1 MKKIVKIIS
10 VFIVAAALAA
20 AAVSF
25 AWHKGAFLPGWISWQ
40 EKEEIYA
47 LSGMDTEN
55 TDNFEQNTDKNIARN
70 KYTENEN
77 ISDEKNLANETKDA
91 DKKTKDIDKDTNTDT
106 DIKNIDKTIDT
117 GSISGQ
123 LEFTLKDKHLEL
135 DKDNTILWTSPKDI
149 LVQDFLWCDI
159 NHDDKAELLI
169 LCWRIGRYG
178 NAKPYWVEKDEH
190 AWSQH
195 IYIYELRD
203 NEEIHPLWMASDIGM
218 DVRNWSFDDN
228 ERLVITET
236 SGRRTVWDWV
246 SWGLSLIK
254 VCE

>member
-10 VFIVAAALAA
+10 GFIVAAALAA

-40 EKEEIYA
+40 EKEDVYA
-47 LSGMDTEN
+47 LSEMDTEN
-55 TDNFEQNTDKNIARN
+55 I
-70 KYTENEN
+70 
-77 ISDEKNLANETKDA
+77 
-91 DKKTKDIDKDTNTDT
+91 DIE
-106 DIKNIDKTIDT
+106 
-117 GSISGQ
+117 SISGQ
-123 LEFTLKDKHLEL
+123 LKFTLKNKRLEL
-135 DKDNTILWTSPKDI
+135 DKDNNILWTSPKDI

-218 DVRNWSFDDN
+218 DVRDWSFDDK

-236 SGRRTVWDWV
+236 SGRRTAWDWI
-246 SWGLSLIK
+246 SWGLSLVK
-254 VCE
+254 DCE